1 MKIKLPLKVLDFPV
15 LVIAL
20 ALTGISTY
28 AAYAPS
34 HAGRQVIIQGS
45 GRTWVYPLD
54 AEETVAIPGPLGNTS
69 VEIRDHRARV
79 LSSPCAN
86 QTCVAAGH
94 IDAAGQWAA
103 CLPNNVL
110 VLIRGYDESEK
121 DDETEYVDFT
131 TW

>member
-1 MKIKLPLKVLDFPV
+1 MKIKLPLKAMDIPV

-20 ALTGISTY
+20 ALTGISAY
-28 AAYAPS
+28 GAYAPS
-34 HAGRQVIIQGS
+34 HAAEQVIIQGS

-69 VEIRDHRARV
+69 VEIRNHRARV

-94 IDAAGQWAA
+94 IDEAGQWAA

-110 VLIRGYDESEK
+110 VLIRGYDEPKK
-121 DDETEYVDFT
+121 DEHVDST